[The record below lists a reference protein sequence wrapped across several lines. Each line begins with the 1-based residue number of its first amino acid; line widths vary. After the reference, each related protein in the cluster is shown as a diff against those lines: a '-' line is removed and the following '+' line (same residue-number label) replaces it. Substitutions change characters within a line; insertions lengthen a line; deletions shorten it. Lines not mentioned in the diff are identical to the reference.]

1 MEILCSTAA
10 VQQRVQELG
19 REITEFYRDKPLT
32 LLALLNGAMFF
43 ATDLARAIDLEMHID
58 SIAVSSYA
66 GQQSSGRIAL
76 RGDCK
81 LPVTGRH
88 LLLVDGVL
96 DTGLTLT
103 TVADLLRAR
112 GALSVRTCVLA
123 EKIHPR
129 PVGMHPADWCGF
141 KLPDRFLVGCGM
153 DAAERYRQLPY
164 IAALD

>member
-1 MEILCSTAA
+1 MEILCSVTA

-19 REITEFYRDKPLT
+19 REITEFYRGKPLT

-43 ATDLARAIDLEMHID
+43 ATDLARAIDLEMYID
-58 SIAVSSYA
+58 SISVSSYA
-66 GQQSSGRIAL
+66 GLQSSGQIAL

-103 TVADLLRAR
+103 TVADLLRTR

-123 EKIHPR
+123 EKMHPR
-129 PVGMHPADWCGF
+129 PAEANPADWCGF
-141 KLPDRFLVGCGM
+141 RLPNRFLVGCGM
-153 DAAERYRQLPY
+153 DADERYRQLPY